1 MFVLEGK
8 KLVFENS
15 MHFIIDKRS
24 LFIYGPNFMIRQ
36 IRVSK
41 VKNFLRIFN
50 KKKIM
55 PKVVN

>member
-1 MFVLEGK
+1 MFVLEGE

-24 LFIYGPNFMIRQ
+24 LFIYGPKFMIIWQ

-41 VKNFLRIFN
+41 VKNFPRIRRRR
-50 KKKIM
+50 KSCEILI
-55 PKVVN
+55 